1 MHDTQIPSI
10 GSFDYVIVGAGS
22 AGCVLAN
29 RLSADPSVKVLLLEA
44 GGNDNHFWIHV
55 PSGLP
60 YILGNKKVDWCFEGV
75 PEPALDGRRIKVPR
89 GRVLGGSSSINAMC
103 CIRGHSRDYD
113 IWRQLGNTGWGW
125 SDVLPYF
132 KRIERHPDG
141 NTDSHGGDGELH
153 VSRTKPRWE
162 ILEAIRQSCLDAGIP
177 PSDDF
182 NCGDNEGCGYYQATV
197 RNGRRWSAARAFLRP
212 AMTRPNLRIVTDAF
226 ARQLRFDGNRVSG
239 LEFWHGDRLVRAD
252 ASGEVILAA
261 GAICSPQLLQVSGI
275 GPASLLREHGIPV
288 RHELPGVGENL
299 QDHWQVRVLY
309 KVFNTITLNEWV
321 NSWYRRYAMG
331 AYYLMTR
338 RGPMSAQ
345 PPQLG
350 AFTRSDPS
358 QETPDLQFHIAP
370 ASMRTVGAP
379 VDPFPGV
386 TLAVAVLRPVSV
398 GHVRIA
404 SADPRT
410 PPAILH
416 NYLAT
421 PREREVAI
429 AAVRLARKLAAGK
442 ALARFTPEEYMP
454 GLAAQSDDEILAF
467 AKQTVSTVFHPSGTC
482 KMGPDPMAVV
492 DERLRVRR
500 LAGLRVVD
508 TSIMPNLVSGNTN
521 VPTMMIAEKAS
532 DMIREDRRAMAT
544 RAA

>member
-1 MHDTQIPSI
+1 
-10 GSFDYVIVGAGS
+10 
-22 AGCVLAN
+22 
-29 RLSADPSVKVLLLEA
+29 
-44 GGNDNHFWIHV
+44 V

-60 YILGNKKVDWCFEGV
+60 YILGNKKVDWCFEGM

-103 CIRGHSRDYD
+103 YIRGHARDYD

-132 KRIERHPDG
+132 KRFERHPDG
-141 NTDSHGGDGELH
+141 NSELHGADGELH
-153 VSRTKPRWE
+153 VSRTRPRWE
-162 ILEAIRQSCLDAGIP
+162 ILEAIRQSCLDAGV
-177 PSDDF
+177 PSTDDF
-182 NCGDNEGCGYYQATV
+182 NSGDNEGCGYYQATV
-197 RNGRRWSAARAFLRP
+197 RNGRRWSAARAFLEP
-212 AMTRPNLRIVTDAF
+212 VMNRPNLRIVTGALVK
-226 ARQLRFDGNRVSG
+226 QLRFEGRRASG
-239 LEFWHGDRLVRAD
+239 VEFWQGDTLQRAD
-252 ASGEVILAA
+252 ASGEVILSA
-261 GAICSPQLLQVSGI
+261 GAICSPQILQASGV
-275 GPASLLREHGIPV
+275 GPGALLRERGIAV
-288 RHELPGVGENL
+288 RHELPGVGENM

-309 KVFNTITLNEWV
+309 KVFNTITLNQWV

-358 QETPDLQFHIAP
+358 QETPNLQFHIAP

-379 VDPFPGV
+379 IDPFPGV
-386 TLAVAVLRPVSV
+386 TFGVAVLRPVSV

-404 SADPRT
+404 TADTRES
-410 PPAILH
+410 PAILH

-421 PREREVAI
+421 PGEREVAV
-429 AAVRLARKLAAGK
+429 AAVRLARKLASGK

-454 GLAAQSDDEILAF
+454 GAAVQSDEDILAF
-467 AKQTVSTVFHPSGTC
+467 AKETVSTVFHPSGTC

-492 DERLRVRR
+492 DERLRVHGIS
-500 LAGLRVVD
+500 GLRVVD

-521 VPTMMIAEKAS
+521 VPTMMIGEKAA
-532 DMIREDRRAMAT
+532 DMIRQDRRATTAK
-544 RAA
+544 AA